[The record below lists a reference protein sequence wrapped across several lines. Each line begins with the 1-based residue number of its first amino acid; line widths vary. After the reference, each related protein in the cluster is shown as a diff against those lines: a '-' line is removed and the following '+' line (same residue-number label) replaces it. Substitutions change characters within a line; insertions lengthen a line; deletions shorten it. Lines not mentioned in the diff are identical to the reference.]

1 MDNKE
6 FKALIAT
13 TICAVEEK
21 RAEARGCL
29 NELSDQRT
37 GRQMTGVDQEIERVT
52 HALRILRST
61 QDRLMLL
68 SEISLDDLE

>member
-13 TICAVEEK
+13 TIRAVEEK
-21 RAEARGCL
+21 RAAARGCL
-29 NELSDQRT
+29 NSLSDQRA
-37 GRQMTGVDQEIERVT
+37 GRQMTGADQEIYRIGI
-52 HALRILRST
+52 ALAVLRST
-61 QDRLMLL
+61 QDRLEQL